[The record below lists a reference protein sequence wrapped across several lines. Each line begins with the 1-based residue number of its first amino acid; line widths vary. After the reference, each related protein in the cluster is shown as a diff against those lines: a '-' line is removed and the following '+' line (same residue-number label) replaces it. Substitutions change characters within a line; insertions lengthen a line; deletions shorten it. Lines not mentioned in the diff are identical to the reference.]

1 MTRTTE
7 PETRDTVPGSFG
19 SSTTPAATLGILIR
33 SSATPMSLSMRVG
46 RATTTTTR
54 SSRMCGSATCLPSSY
69 SVRTSCL
76 GKTAVSLSLTEPWQ
90 LRRRSPSRVMRFPP
104 QEPSPLTVPRSSRK
118 AGPTCSHGL
127 TVAAIAC
134 TTGIRA
140 MAQQLGNSR
149 IPGRHRNRYLCSC
162 SPTPAV
168 SRLPKSPSPTGPS
181 GFPQPRPRLPTSS
194 TRRLRCLLQKPRT
207 GEREVTSPI
216 RASTPVTPLVGMPG
230 ETSRSSTTTV
240 ATSTSSSARHSRR
253 SPKSSICLLVT
264 TPCGRGSR

>member
-118 AGPTCSHGL
+118 AGPTCSPGP

-140 MAQQLGNSR
+140 MAQQPGNSR
-149 IPGRHRNRYLCSC
+149 IPGRHRNR
-162 SPTPAV
+162 
-168 SRLPKSPSPTGPS
+168 
-181 GFPQPRPRLPTSS
+181 
-194 TRRLRCLLQKPRT
+194 
-207 GEREVTSPI
+207 
-216 RASTPVTPLVGMPG
+216 
-230 ETSRSSTTTV
+230 
-240 ATSTSSSARHSRR
+240 
-253 SPKSSICLLVT
+253 
-264 TPCGRGSR
+264 